1 MKKLFNDNRPSLEE
15 FVETYKSLMSD
26 DLELVKQEADFSDT
40 EKEIIEAEHHLSF
53 EILDTLLESAKRKE
67 K

>member
-1 MKKLFNDNRPSLEE
+1 MKKIFNDNRPSLEE
-15 FVETYKSLMSD
+15 FVETYKSLMSN

-40 EKEIIEAEHHLSF
+40 EKEIIEAERHLSF